1 VKNTLNQNNY
11 TKMEITFEKRTYNI
25 KDGDDVYEL
34 VEIIKHDIE
43 EYNYRHITD
52 RVLKYKK
59 FDEFESHL
67 DGFTYDEPSEELLE
81 KLHNLINQNKDE

>member
-1 VKNTLNQNNY
+1 
-11 TKMEITFEKRTYNI
+11 MEITFEERIYNI

-34 VEIIKHDIE
+34 VEIIKHPIE

-52 RVLKYKK
+52 RVLKYN
-59 FDEFESHL
+59 EYN

-81 KLHNLINQNKDE
+81 KLHNCINQNKDE